1 MKKIKKYEKLI
12 IQLLEQYASPFQLNP
27 KSEVQEQ
34 VIVDTIHH
42 HYQWLTTGNDVG
54 ENFKNYINIHFSI
67 KPNGQVW
74 LMENLTDV
82 RVAEEL
88 VKLGVPRADL
98 F

>member
-1 MKKIKKYEKLI
+1 M
-12 IQLLEQYASPFQLNP
+12 
-27 KSEVQEQ
+27 QEQ

-42 HYQWLTTGNDVG
+42 HYKCLTIGWDVG

-74 LMENLTDV
+74 LMENLTNI

-88 VKLGVPRADL
+88 VKLGIPREDIVLGFQPASVRPLTDYAVA
-98 F
+98 